1 MKFEVG
7 NFIISKN
14 NSRMAL
20 IVSVEHPMLF
30 LMWVDTGRQLQ
41 FSINSA
47 KHFIHQNKW
56 EYVEI

>member
-20 IVSVEHPMLF
+20 IVSVEHPML
-30 LMWVDTGRQLQ
+30 Q
-41 FSINSA
+41 FSIDSA